1 MKKITA
7 EIKVRMTPEEADIL
21 TGWAKKC
28 GYSREAYIR
37 SQLGGHAPRS
47 VPPVA
52 YHNIMKELHIIGNH
66 LSQIAHNANMLNS
79 ADVQW
84 YDDALRLFAEVVA
97 RIEEAV
103 ILPMRV
109 V

>member
-1 MKKITA
+1 MKNRTA
-7 EIKVRMTPEEADIL
+7 EIKVRMTPEEADTL

-37 SQLGGHAPRS
+37 SLLRGYAPRA
-47 VPPVA
+47 VPPIA
-52 YHNIMKELHIIGNH
+52 YHNMMRDLHTIGNH
-66 LSQIAHNANMLNS
+66 LSQIAQNANMLNS
-79 ADVQW
+79 ADVQR
-84 YDDALRLFAEVVA
+84 YDDALHLFAEVVA